1 MSMDIKGYV
10 ISVIAVSVV
19 GAMVSALA
27 PEGEGGGLAKNLR
40 LACGAVMIAACI
52 SPMSELIAFL
62 GGLDL
67 DDITIENERAE
78 EYEDIFY
85 DGVVQSEKEG
95 VEDGI
100 IALLKREFG
109 IDKSECR
116 VDATLSAN
124 SDGTRIKRIFITLY
138 GSAIWSDTGAIEK
151 YFGELLNC
159 EIVTAIG

>member
-1 MSMDIKGYV
+1 MDIKGYV

-67 DDITIENERAE
+67 DGIVVETERAE
-78 EYEDIFY
+78 EYEEIFY
-85 DGVVQSEKEG
+85 DGVIQSEKEG

-100 IALLKREFG
+100 IDLLESRFG

-116 VDATLSAN
+116 VDAALSSSA
-124 SDGTRIKRIFITLY
+124 DGTRINKVFITLY
-138 GSAIWSDTGAIEK
+138 GSAIWSDTGAIET
-151 YFGELLNC
+151 YFYQLLGC